1 MSISE
6 PFIRRPIAT
15 SLLMLGVLVF
25 GIGSYNLLPVA
36 ALPRVD
42 FPTVVVTTN
51 YPGASPETM
60 ASAIATPLE
69 QQFAALPSLTE
80 MSSTSGVGTTM
91 ITLQFD
97 LERSIDAAAQDV
109 QQAINAA
116 TGLLPKDLPSP
127 PTYRKTNPADRPVL
141 IYAIHSDA
149 LPVYRIDD
157 YAYTI
162 IAQKLAT
169 VKGVAESR
177 IFGQKPYAVHV
188 QVNPGELAARGI
200 GLEDLRSAL
209 TLATVNRPKGN
220 LASAHQTVTLDTNDQ
235 IFDAAGF
242 RKVIVAYKNG
252 APIRLGD
259 IAEVIDGVQNARAG
273 AWFERKP
280 AEGLAVQREAGANTN
295 QVVDTIRGA
304 PYEPGLVKRYL
315 CSLDLLPAI
324 LLNCAPPPPGLL
336 EKLQESIPPSVQ
348 VDLVSDRSI
357 VIRAAVHDVQFT
369 MMLTIGLVILVI
381 FIFLRTL
388 WATVIP
394 SLAVPLSLLATFAVM
409 YAVGYS
415 LDNISLM
422 ALTISVGFIVDD
434 AIVMIENIVRYLEQG
449 DRPFEAALKG
459 AGQIG
464 FTIISITF
472 SLIAV
477 FIPLLFMGGIV
488 GRLFRE
494 FAVTVSV
501 AVVASAF
508 ISLTLT
514 PVMCSLFLKGQGEH
528 PPGRLSRLAE
538 RGFVAVL
545 RGYDRGLIFI
555 FRHQLGALMATLG
568 LMGLTFILYFGVP
581 YTSYSGIPKG
591 FFPQQDTGFIFG
603 QAEARQDT
611 SFAKMA
617 GIVHQIVDIVQKDPA
632 VNGAF
637 YFAGAYAYNP
647 TENTGRVFIQL
658 KPHDQRDVT
667 SDQVIQRLRPKVAA
681 VEGAKFFM
689 QSGQDIS
696 IGGRLSRTQ
705 YQYTLTDTDS
715 NELNQWAPMVEAA
728 MRKLPELQD
737 VASDQQ
743 IAAPHIA
750 IDIDRDAASRLGLS
764 ASLIDETLYDAFGQ
778 RQIATMYTSTNQYK
792 VILEVKPEFQNDPTA
807 LSKIYVSGPNGV
819 QVPLSSF
826 THFTSKVE
834 PLLLS
839 HQGQFPAVTLSFNL
853 APGTAIGQAVDKIQ
867 AMEADLHMPAT
878 VNGAFQGAAQ
888 AFKASLSSTP
898 LLIGAAILV
907 VYIVL
912 GILYESYIH
921 PITILSALPSAGVG
935 ALLALMIMHYDLSVI
950 ALIGVILLIG
960 IVKKNAIMMIDFAL
974 QAERLE
980 GKSPLEAIHEA
991 CLLRFR
997 PIMMTTFAA
1006 LFGGLPIAIGQG
1018 AGSELRRPL
1027 GIAMVGGLLVSQ
1039 WLTLYTTPVIYLYLD
1054 RLSRFLGG
1062 SRRQSRLAAALTDV
1076 QRPSLVEDSRGAA
1089 E

>member
-25 GIGSYNLLPVA
+25 GIGAYNLLPVA
-36 ALPRVD
+36 ALPKVD
-42 FPTVVVTTN
+42 FPTIAVQSSF
-51 YPGASPETM
+51 PGASPETM
-60 ASAIATPLE
+60 ASAVATPLE
-69 QQFAALPSLTE
+69 QQFAALPGLAE
-80 MSSTSGVGTTM
+80 MTSTSGVGSTL

-97 LERSIDAAAQDV
+97 LERSIDGAAQDV

-149 LPVYRIDD
+149 MPVYRIDD

-162 IAQKLAT
+162 LAQKMST
-169 VKGVAESR
+169 VKGVSESR

-188 QVNPGELAARGI
+188 QVNPAALAARGM
-200 GLEDLRSAL
+200 GLEDIRNAI
-209 TLATVNRPKGN
+209 TTATINRPKGV
-220 LASAHQTVTLDTNDQ
+220 LEGAHQAVTIDTNDQ

-259 IAEVIDGVQNARAG
+259 IADVVDSVQNLRSD
-273 AWFERKP
+273 AWFEHKQ
-280 AEGLAVQREAGANTN
+280 AEGLAIQREAGANTI
-295 QVVDTIRGA
+295 QVVDT
-304 PYEPGLVKRYL
+304 VKE
-315 CSLDLLPAI
+315 LLP
-324 LLNCAPPPPGLL
+324 
-336 EKLQESIPPSVQ
+336 KLQESIPPSVKA
-348 VDLVSDRSI
+348 DLISDRSL

-369 MMLTIGLVILVI
+369 MMLTIGLVVLVI
-381 FIFLRTL
+381 FIFLRTI

-394 SLAVPLSLLATFAVM
+394 SLAVPLSLLATLAIM
-409 YAVGYS
+409 YGVGYS

-422 ALTISVGFIVDD
+422 ALTISVGFVVDD
-434 AIVMIENIVRYLEQG
+434 AIVMIENIVRYLEKG

-477 FIPLLFMGGIV
+477 FIPLLFMGGII

-501 AVVASAF
+501 AVVASAI

-514 PVMCSLFLKGQGEH
+514 PVMCSLFLKGEAEH
-528 PPGRLSRLAE
+528 PPGRLSRIAE
-538 RGFVAVL
+538 RGFDAVL
-545 RGYDRGLIFI
+545 SGYDRGLRFV
-555 FRHQLGALMATLG
+555 FRHQLPALIATLL
-568 LMGLTFILYFGVP
+568 LMGATAYLYI
-581 YTSYSGIPKG
+581 TIPKG

-611 SFAKMA
+611 SFTKMT
-617 GIVHQIVDIVQKDPA
+617 GMVHQLGDIVREDPA
-632 VNGAF
+632 VAGAL
-637 YFAGAYAYNP
+637 YFAGSSPYNP
-647 TENTGRVFIQL
+647 TENTGRMFIQL

-681 VEGAKFFM
+681 VGGVKFFM

-696 IGGRLSRTQ
+696 VGGRLTRTQ

-715 NELNQWAPMVEAA
+715 SELNQWAPIVEAA
-728 MRKLPELQD
+728 MQKQHELQD

-743 IAAPHIA
+743 IAAPHVA
-750 IDIDRDAASRLGLS
+750 IEIDRDAASRLGLS
-764 ASLIDETLYDAFGQ
+764 ASVIDETLYDAFGQ
-778 RQIATMYTSTNQYK
+778 RQVATMYTATNQYK
-792 VILEVKPEFQNDPTA
+792 VILEVQPEFQNDPNA
-807 LSKIYVSGPNGV
+807 LSKVYVSGPNGV

-826 THFTSKVE
+826 AHFTSKVE
-834 PLLLS
+834 PLS
-839 HQGQFPAVTLSFNL
+839 INHQGQFPAVTLSFNL
-853 APGTAIGQAVDKIQ
+853 APGTSIGQAVDKIQ
-867 AMEADLHMPAT
+867 ALERDLHLPAT
-878 VNGAFQGAAQ
+878 VNGSFMGTAQ
-888 AFKASLSSTP
+888 AFQASLSSTP
-898 LLIGAAILV
+898 LLVAAAILV

-912 GILYESYIH
+912 GVLYESYIH

-935 ALLALMIMHYDLSVI
+935 ALLALMLLHYELTVI
-950 ALIGVILLIG
+950 ALIGVILLVG

-974 QAERLE
+974 TAERIE

-1006 LFGGLPIAIGQG
+1006 LFGALPIAIGQG

-1027 GIAMVGGLLVSQ
+1027 GVALVGGLLVSQ
-1039 WLTLYTTPVIYLYLD
+1039 WLTLYTTPVVYLYLD
-1054 RLSRFLGG
+1054 RLSRFLRG

-1076 QRPSLVEDSRGAA
+1076 QRPTLVEDTRGAA

>member
-6 PFIRRPIAT
+6 PFIRRPIGT

-25 GIGSYNLLPVA
+25 GIGAYNLLPVA
-36 ALPRVD
+36 ALPKVD

-51 YPGASPETM
+51 YPGASPDTM

-69 QQFAALPSLTE
+69 QQFAAISGLAE
-80 MSSTSGVGTTM
+80 MTSTSGIGTTM

-97 LERSIDAAAQDV
+97 LERNIDAAAQDV
-109 QQAINAA
+109 QQAINAS
-116 TGLLPKDLPSP
+116 TGVLPKDLPSP

-141 IYAIHSDA
+141 IYAVHSDA
-149 LPVYRIDD
+149 LPIYRIDD

-162 IAQKLAT
+162 IAQKLST

-177 IFGQKPYAVHV
+177 IFGQKPYAVHI
-188 QVNPGELAARGI
+188 QVNPAALAARGI
-200 GLEDLRSAL
+200 GLEDVRNAL

-220 LASAHQTVTLDTNDQ
+220 LEGAQRTVTLDTNDQ
-235 IFDAAGF
+235 LFDAAGF
-242 RKVIVAYKNG
+242 RKVIVAWRNG
-252 APIRLGD
+252 APVRLGD
-259 IAEVIDGVQNARAG
+259 IADVIDGVQNARAG

-280 AEGLAVQREAGANTN
+280 AEGLAVQREAGANTI
-295 QVVDTIRGA
+295 QVVETI
-304 PYEPGLVKRYL
+304 KN
-315 CSLDLLPAI
+315 LLPK
-324 LLNCAPPPPGLL
+324 LL
-336 EKLQESIPPSVQ
+336 ESIPPTVH
-348 VDLVSDRSI
+348 VDLVSDRSL

-369 MMLTIGLVILVI
+369 MLLTIALVVLVI

-394 SLAVPLSLLATFAVM
+394 SIAVPLSLLATFAAM
-409 YAVGYS
+409 YGIGYS

-422 ALTISVGFIVDD
+422 ALTISVGFVVDD

-477 FIPLLFMGGIV
+477 FIPLLFMSGII

-501 AVVASAF
+501 AVIASAV

-514 PVMCSLFLKGQGEH
+514 PVMCSLFLKGHSEH
-528 PPGRLSRLAE
+528 PPGWFNRVAE
-538 RGFVAVL
+538 RGFQAML
-545 RGYDRGLIFI
+545 SGYDRGLRFV
-555 FRHQLGALMATLG
+555 FRHQFAMLMSTLILMAATG
-568 LMGLTFILYFGVP
+568 LLYMK
-581 YTSYSGIPKG
+581 IPKG

-611 SFAKMA
+611 SFLKME
-617 GIVHQIVDIVQKDPA
+617 GLVHEVADIVQKDPA
-632 VNGAF
+632 VAGVF

-658 KPHDQRDVT
+658 KPHDERGVT

-681 VEGAKFFM
+681 VQGLKFFM

-696 IGGRLSRTQ
+696 VGGRLSRTQ
-705 YQYTLTDTDS
+705 YQYTLTDTDT
-715 NELNQWAPMVEAA
+715 NELNHWAPTVEAA
-728 MRKLPELQD
+728 MLKVPELQD

-743 IAAPHIA
+743 IAAPHMA
-750 IDIDRDAASRLGLS
+750 IEIDRDAASRLGLS

-792 VILEVKPEFQNDPTA
+792 VILEVQPQFQDDPSA
-807 LSKIYVSGPNGV
+807 LSKIYVPGPNGV
-819 QVPLSSF
+819 QIPLSSF
-826 THFTSKVE
+826 AHFTAKVE
-834 PLLLS
+834 PLMLS
-839 HQGQFPAVTLSFNL
+839 HQGQFPAVTISFNL
-853 APGTAIGQAVDKIQ
+853 APGVALGEAINRIQ
-867 AMEADLHMPAT
+867 ALERDLHLPAT
-878 VNGAFQGAAQ
+878 VSGAFMGTAQ
-888 AFKASLSSTP
+888 AFQASLSSTP
-898 LLIGAAILV
+898 LLVVAAILV

-912 GILYESYIH
+912 GVLYESYIH

-935 ALLALMIMHYDLSVI
+935 ALLALILWPRPGYTPPAKFSPWTLFDPSVGLPANYELTVI
-950 ALIGVILLIG
+950 AIVGVVLLIG

-974 QAERLE
+974 TAERRE

-1006 LFGGLPIAIGQG
+1006 LFGGLPIALGGG

-1027 GIAMVGGLLVSQ
+1027 GIAIVGGLLVSQ

-1054 RLSRFLGG
+1054 RLSHRLGAG
-1062 SRRQSRLAAALTDV
+1062 RRPSRLAEALTD
-1076 QRPSLVEDSRGAA
+1076 RPRPGLVEDPHVA